1 MDELLQEMRENIQIL
16 METAEVLENQIRRLH
31 SISPE
36 EAREFI
42 QRHQEALRERNVP
55 VDASPSREEVPVTE
69 KSAEHAQRKRK
80 RSVMSKI

>member
-16 METAEVLENQIRRLH
+16 METAEVLENQIRRLQ
-31 SISPE
+31 SLSPE

-42 QRHQEALRERNVP
+42 QRHQEALRERNVS

-69 KSAEHAQRKRK
+69 KPAEHTQRKRK
-80 RSVMSKI
+80 KSVMSKI